1 MRFFPIVLV
10 LLIVIGCKSEP
21 TPIDIV
27 LASDAPQIKNVMS
40 DPDKY
45 EIQIL
50 FTEITRQG
58 NQNITFKDYEYN
70 VDSDDYFYPASSVK
84 LPAAVFALEKIT
96 EMETIGRYNQFQM
109 EGDSIETNITDQV
122 RNSILI
128 SDNEAYNRIF
138 EFVGKDELNERL
150 KARGIEGRFAH
161 RLSTPDADNIISK
174 SFVFKTNDSTI
185 TIPRRENK
193 PIKKLRLNSIKKGKG
208 YIENETLIN
217 EPKDFS
223 KKNYMPV
230 RSLHSIVKR
239 LIFPNTFPPEQR
251 FKIKPNDRLGL
262 INTMGL
268 VPKQYGFDLKK
279 YPDNYVKFFVI
290 GDNDPK
296 ERKPIDINIFNKVG
310 YAYGYLID
318 TAYIVND
325 KTQKEYIIT
334 AVIHVN
340 DNGIFNDD
348 QYEYD
353 EIGIPFLAELGRQL
367 VDHSGKIIKK

>member
-1 MRFFPIVLV
+1 M
-10 LLIVIGCKSEP
+10 
-21 TPIDIV
+21 
-27 LASDAPQIKNVMS
+27 
-40 DPDKY
+40 
-45 EIQIL
+45 
-50 FTEITRQG
+50 
-58 NQNITFKDYEYN
+58 
-70 VDSDDYFYPASSVK
+70 
-84 LPAAVFALEKIT
+84 
-96 EMETIGRYNQFQM
+96 
-109 EGDSIETNITDQV
+109 
-122 RNSILI
+122 
-128 SDNEAYNRIF
+128 
-138 EFVGKDELNERL
+138 
-150 KARGIEGRFAH
+150 
-161 RLSTPDADNIISK
+161 
-174 SFVFKTNDSTI
+174 FKTNDSTL

-310 YAYGYLID
+310 LAYGYLID